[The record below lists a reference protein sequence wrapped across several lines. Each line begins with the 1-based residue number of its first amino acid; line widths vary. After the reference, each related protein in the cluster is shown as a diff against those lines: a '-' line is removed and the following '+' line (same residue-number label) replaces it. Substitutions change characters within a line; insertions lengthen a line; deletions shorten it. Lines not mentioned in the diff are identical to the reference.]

1 MRLTTRK
8 GKKAIFMIRLI
19 LDSTCDFDDELKNR
33 YKFDIIPLSLTLNDK
48 SYLDG
53 IEVATSQVYA
63 YMKENKVPKTSQ
75 ISYDSLVKVVSGYIE
90 NKEDFIFLTFSSMMS
105 GTYDF
110 AYNIVREYKEKHP
123 EIRMEVIDSEGGSGG
138 SSLIAIQIMRMIDKG
153 LPYDSIIQN
162 INFMKKHIHY
172 HFTLSNIDWLAK
184 GGRVNRSVGYIGDKL
199 DIKPYLTIINGKIEL
214 QKVVLGRKKSLK
226 ILVDDTIRD
235 VGDFKNQIIIIS
247 HADDLSSA
255 RAVEEKIKKALPECR
270 TFLFSIGS
278 VLGAHIGLGGIG
290 VFSLDEKPEDYQFI

>member
-1 MRLTTRK
+1 
-8 GKKAIFMIRLI
+8 MIRLI
-19 LDSTCDFDDELKNR
+19 LDSTCDINDELKNR
-33 YKFDIIPLSLTLNDK
+33 YPFDIIPLSLTLDDK

-53 IEVATSQVYA
+53 IEVDTSQVYA
-63 YMKENKVPKTSQ
+63 YMKAGKVPKTSQ
-75 ISYDSLVKVVSGYIE
+75 ISYDSLVNVILKCIE
-90 NKEDFIFLTFSSMMS
+90 NKEDFIFLTFSTMMS

-110 AYNIVREYKEKHP
+110 ANNIVREYKEKHP

-153 LPYDSIIQN
+153 VPFENIIKN

-172 HFTLSNIDWLAK
+172 HFTLSNIEWLAK

-199 DIKPYLTIINGKIEL
+199 DLKPYLTVINGKIEL

-226 ILVDDTIRD
+226 TMVDDTIRD
-235 VGDFKNQIIIIS
+235 VGDFKNQIITIS
-247 HADDLSSA
+247 HADDLSAALS
-255 RAVEEKIKKALPECR
+255 VEEKIRKALPDCK

-290 VFSLDEKPEDYQFI
+290 IFSLDEKPEDYQFE